1 MLYLMRGQIS
11 KEGLFHRSRDAGGD
25 AYDCHEAGRA
35 RHPGRR
41 HCFWDEVEPFHCF
54 WMGTEISAGRFG
66 RLEIYKSARSA
77 SQVETTGDY
86 EAGCLLLKP
95 AMDFGFESDLWT
107 VPRVRVLIKREFG
120 VKLHPKHMPRFLARI
135 GAENTGATG
144 AGTRPQSSVSMEETP
159 FAPDRAIRYRMPWFD
174 PLWRRGFVCIDSSYR
189 QDLDV
194 SRHQADCSS
203 FWKARC
209 SCWRYIGGQPT
220 RTPPFPTLS
229 GEF

>member
-1 MLYLMRGQIS
+1 MLYLMCGQIS

-54 WMGTEISAGRFG
+54 WM
-66 RLEIYKSARSA
+66 
-77 SQVETTGDY
+77 
-86 EAGCLLLKP
+86 
-95 AMDFGFESDLWT
+95 
-107 VPRVRVLIKREFG
+107 
-120 VKLHPKHMPRFLARI
+120 

-194 SRHQADCSS
+194 SRQQADCSS

>member
-1 MLYLMRGQIS
+1 MIAMRLVEQGILVEDIAS
-11 KEGLFHRSRDAGGD
+11 GMRLNRSTVFGWVRKCRLGGLAVLKSTKAPG
-25 AYDCHEAGRA
+25 A
-35 RHPGRR
+35 RPKLKQQ
-41 HCFWDEVEPFHCF
+41 
-54 WMGTEISAGRFG
+54 EIMKLVA
-66 RLEIYKSARSA
+66 
-77 SQVETTGDY
+77 
-86 EAGCLLLKP
+86 LLLKP